1 MYSWSFVT
9 TMVEELYRFTGIT
22 VMVKPGSWEA
32 LKVDLL
38 SSRVSREQCDIGV
51 SSCYL
56 AVDGVSGVL
65 TMVLIRF
72 LP

>member
-1 MYSWSFVT
+1 
-9 TMVEELYRFTGIT
+9 MVEELYRFTGIT

-56 AVDGVSGVL
+56 AVDGAPAKLCAVSA
-65 TMVLIRF
+65 
-72 LP
+72 